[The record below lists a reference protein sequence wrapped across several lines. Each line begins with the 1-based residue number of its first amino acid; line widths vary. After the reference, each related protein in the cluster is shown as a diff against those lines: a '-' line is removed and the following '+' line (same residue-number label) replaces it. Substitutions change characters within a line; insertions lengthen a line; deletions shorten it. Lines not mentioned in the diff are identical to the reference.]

1 MLKMA
6 LLDCAINEKCLQSWR
21 RTGHLPCFF
30 IPTQGDLTAQESPP
44 PHEEPHKVPAQFPV
58 IILPP
63 ISCMLAGVRLAV
75 IDSDLHRG
83 VSLRSKRFQSS
94 YSAKFGAGAKK
105 KMEGGGG
112 RGREESSFT
121 PLPLP
126 LHSFFCSRSSFLDEL
141 AGNAGNR
148 LLRRLTVLFL
158 GFIPLA
164 AFFTNNNYYF
174 SVIFLLRPPLT
185 PL

>member
-1 MLKMA
+1 M
-6 LLDCAINEKCLQSWR
+6 
-21 RTGHLPCFF
+21 PCFF
-30 IPTQGDLTAQESPP
+30 VPTPGDLTAQESPP

-94 YSAKFGAGAKK
+94 YSAKFGVGAK
-105 KMEGGGG
+105 KMEGGGTAW
-112 RGREESSFT
+112 F
-121 PLPLP
+121 
-126 LHSFFCSRSSFLDEL
+126 LHSPPPPRSFLFCSRSSFLDEL
-141 AGNAGNR
+141 ARNR

-164 AFFTNNNYYF
+164 AFFYK
-174 SVIFLLRPPLT
+174 
-185 PL
+185 

>member
-1 MLKMA
+1 MKNVAELKEDGA
-6 LLDCAINEKCLQSWR
+6 FTL
-21 RTGHLPCFF
+21 FF
-30 IPTQGDLTAQESPP
+30 RPHPGDLTAQESPP

-83 VSLRSKRFQSS
+83 VSVRSKRFQSS

-105 KMEGGGG
+105 WKG
-112 RGREESSFT
+112 EEPLGSFT
-121 PLPLP
+121 PLPFP
-126 LHSFFCSRSSFLDEL
+126 LHSFFCSRSSFLNEL
-141 AGNAGNR
+141 ARNR
-148 LLRRLTVLFL
+148 LLRRLTVVFL

-164 AFFTNNNYYF
+164 AFFTNNIYYF

>member
-1 MLKMA
+1 M
-6 LLDCAINEKCLQSWR
+6 LQSWR

-30 IPTQGDLTAQESPP
+30 VPTPGDSTAQESPP
-44 PHEEPHKVPAQFPV
+44 PHEEPHKYKVPAQFPV

-105 KMEGGGG
+105 KNG
-112 RGREESSFT
+112 RGRNRLAWFLHSP
-121 PLPLP
+121 PLPP
-126 LHSFFCSRSSFLDEL
+126 SFLF
-141 AGNAGNR
+141 
-148 LLRRLTVLFL
+148 LLSFQFSRRTRAE
-158 GFIPLA
+158 PLA
-164 AFFTNNNYYF
+164 TQPTQANRFISWLHTLSRFFYK
-174 SVIFLLRPPLT
+174 
-185 PL
+185 

>member
-1 MLKMA
+1 M
-6 LLDCAINEKCLQSWR
+6 LQSWR

-30 IPTQGDLTAQESPP
+30 VPAPGDLTAQESPP

-94 YSAKFGAGAKK
+94 YSAKFGVGAK
-105 KMEGGGG
+105 KMEGGGTAW
-112 RGREESSFT
+112 F
-121 PLPLP
+121 
-126 LHSFFCSRSSFLDEL
+126 LHSPPPPPSFLF
-141 AGNAGNR
+141 
-148 LLRRLTVLFL
+148 LLSFQFSWRTRAE
-158 GFIPLA
+158 PLA
-164 AFFTNNNYYF
+164 TQANRFISWLHTRFFLQIIFT
-174 SVIFLLRPPLT
+174 IFL
-185 PL
+185 

>member
-1 MLKMA
+1 MKNVAELKEDGAFA
-6 LLDCAINEKCLQSWR
+6 L
-21 RTGHLPCFF
+21 FF
-30 IPTQGDLTAQESPP
+30 RPHPGGFDSSRVPT

-105 KMEGGGG
+105 NG
-112 RGREESSFT
+112 RGRGKGGEVPS
-121 PLPLP
+121 LPSP
-126 LHSFFCSRSSFLDEL
+126 SP
-141 AGNAGNR
+141 
-148 LLRRLTVLFL
+148 
-158 GFIPLA
+158 FIP
-164 AFFTNNNYYF
+164 FFALVPVFSTNSRGTACYAG
-174 SVIFLLRPPLT
+174 
-185 PL
+185 

>member
-105 KMEGGGG
+105 NG
-112 RGREESSFT
+112 RGRGKGGEVPS
-121 PLPLP
+121 LPSP
-126 LHSFFCSRSSFLDEL
+126 SP
-141 AGNAGNR
+141 
-148 LLRRLTVLFL
+148 
-158 GFIPLA
+158 FIP
-164 AFFTNNNYYF
+164 FFALVPVFSTNSRGTRGTACYAG
-174 SVIFLLRPPLT
+174 
-185 PL
+185 